1 MANELDNEIQGIQ
14 EEVALILPSLTDD
27 AERELAHATEL
38 SNQWRVLVP
47 PIVDGQ
53 PVVGT
58 VLVARA
64 NFTHRTGHD
73 VLAPNV
79 GRIKRECC
87 CISGSWWVVWAAKGC
102 WFKGPGCK
110 KKADPARSRTCNLLL
125 RRQTRYPL
133 RHRTC
138 VEGSRSD
145 GYKRDH
151 GLHHFEII
159 IWDPS

>member
-1 MANELDNEIQGIQ
+1 MANELDNEIQGIR

-38 SNQWRVLVP
+38 SNPWRVLVP

-73 VLAPNV
+73 VLAPNA
-79 GRIKRECC
+79 GRIDRGQWQLVGGLGSKRMQ
-87 CISGSWWVVWAAKGC
+87 V
-102 WFKGPGCK
+102 
-110 KKADPARSRTCNLLL
+110 
-125 RRQTRYPL
+125 
-133 RHRTC
+133 
-138 VEGSRSD
+138 
-145 GYKRDH
+145 
-151 GLHHFEII
+151 
-159 IWDPS
+159 